1 MSSSFSMV
9 APHSKRPVVPDVIF
23 GTGREAQDAEAKYGF
38 EKVINSTLGVL
49 MDDRGQLAFLPTIM
63 ERLRTLPDSELG
75 AYAPIA
81 GLPDYLSAVQ
91 DACFR
96 GHKPNAYSEAVAT
109 PGGTGAIKHA
119 VWNYTEMGDEILIA
133 NWYWAPYKTI
143 AEEHGR
149 RVRTFDY
156 FKGDGMNVDAFKAAA
171 SELIA
176 AQERVLIILNTPSHN
191 PTGYSISDGEWQEIM
206 SFLREMAADPS
217 KKIILMVD
225 AAYIDF
231 AGSTDASRD
240 FFKHFGDLPQNLLV
254 LTAFSLS
261 KGYTMYG
268 MRGGAIICL
277 AATQTLAAEFKD
289 VCAFSNRAAWSNGTR
304 AAMRI
309 LADIYKDPALF
320 DKVEEER
327 EVLKTLLDRR
337 NAAFMEEAQKAG
349 LETCPFREGFFITI
363 PCKDPVAVSN
373 ALKKENLFAI
383 PLQGGLR
390 FAPCAVSEEKCR
402 VAPAMIKKYV

>member
-1 MSSSFSMV
+1 MNSHFSMV

-49 MDDRGQLAFLPTIM
+49 MDDTGQLVFLPTVM
-63 ERLRTLPDSELG
+63 ERLRDLPDSELG

-91 DACFR
+91 EACFR
-96 GHKPNAYSEAVAT
+96 GHKPNAFTEAVAT

-119 VWNYTEMGDEILIA
+119 VWNYTEMGDEVLIA
-133 NWYWAPYKTI
+133 DWYWAPYKTI

-149 RVRTFDY
+149 RIRTFNY
-156 FKGDGMNVDAFKAAA
+156 FKGDGMNVEAFKGAA

-176 AQERVLIILNTPSHN
+176 AQERVLIILNTPAHN
-191 PTGYSISDGEWQEIM
+191 PTGYSISEGEWEEIM
-206 SFLREMAADPS
+206 GFLREQAKDAA

-225 AAYIDF
+225 VAYIDF
-231 AGSTDASRD
+231 AGSIEASRD

-277 AATQTLAAEFKD
+277 AATQALALEFKD
-289 VCAFSNRAAWSNGTR
+289 VCSYSNRAAWSNGTR

-309 LADIYKDPALF
+309 LADVYKDPVLF
-320 DKVEEER
+320 QKVEAER
-327 EVLKTLLDRR
+327 EVFKDLLNAR
-337 NAAFMEEAQKAG
+337 NKAFMEEAEKVG
-349 LETCPFREGFFITI
+349 LQVCPFRDGFFITI
-363 PCKDPVAVSN
+363 PCKDPAAVSN
-373 ALKKENLFAI
+373 ALKKENLFAV

-402 VAPAMIKKYV
+402 IAPAMIKKYV

>member
-9 APHSKRPVVPDVIF
+9 APHSKRPVVPDIIF

-49 MDDRGQLAFLPTIM
+49 MDDRGQLAFLPTVM

-149 RVRTFDY
+149 RVRTFEY
-156 FKGDGMNVDAFKAAA
+156 FKDDGMNVDAFKAEA

-206 SFLREMAADPS
+206 SFLREKAADAS

-225 AAYIDF
+225 VAYIDF
-231 AGSTDASRD
+231 AGSIDASRD

-277 AATQTLAAEFKD
+277 AATQDLAAEFKD

-327 EVLKTLLDRR
+327 EIFKALLDRR
-337 NAAFMEEAQKAG
+337 NAAFMEEAQKVG
-349 LETCPFREGFFITI
+349 LETARSGKAFSSQFHAKTRSQFQTRLRRKTFLRSRF
-363 PCKDPVAVSN
+363 KVVSDSHL
-373 ALKKENLFAI
+373 A
-383 PLQGGLR
+383 R
-390 FAPCAVSEEKCR
+390 FQRKSAAWRRP
-402 VAPAMIKKYV
+402 